1 MMQSKL
7 LTNSPWPLF
16 MLSVGGGWWLL
27 MQHHLSMS
35 GSVHSHAPSNVFLMW
50 VLMTLVMM
58 STTAVPVLMSLHSV
72 TTSSTTGNAQTVW
85 WAFVSGYSVI
95 WLGFALVASSLQLTI
110 AGLNFLDTHNGLNKL
125 LSAGLLITAGLYQ
138 FSSLKQKCQSECIAP
153 MQFFMR
159 HWRDGVNG
167 GFKMGLHHGVTCLG
181 CCWAL
186 MMLAFVG
193 GLTNIWFMVLSAAVM
208 AVEKFPVIG
217 RRITLPL
224 GVLIIIWGVS
234 VLASSFTG
242 VDIAQSHI
250 HP

>member
-1 MMQSKL
+1 MVESKL
-7 LTNSPWPLF
+7 VANSPWPLF
-16 MLSVGGGWWLL
+16 MLSIAGGWFLL
-27 MQHHLSMS
+27 IRLHITTSSAVHQHAS
-35 GSVHSHAPSNVFLMW
+35 SHAALNVFLMW

-58 STTAVPVLMSLHSV
+58 STTAFPVLMSLRSI
-72 TTSSTTGNAQTVW
+72 TRDATQLIW

-95 WLGFALVASSLQLTI
+95 WLGFALVASSLQLMI

-159 HWRDGVNG
+159 HWRDGING
-167 GFKMGLHHGVTCLG
+167 GFKMGLRHGVTCLG

-186 MMLAFVG
+186 MLLAFVG

-208 AVEKFPVIG
+208 AIEKFPVIG

-224 GVLIIIWGVS
+224 GVLITICGVA
-234 VLASSFTG
+234 VLASLFAG
-242 VDIAQSHI
+242 GDIAQSHI

>member
-1 MMQSKL
+1 MVESKL
-7 LTNSPWPLF
+7 VANSPWPLF
-16 MLSVGGGWWLL
+16 MLSIAGGWFLL
-27 MQHHLSMS
+27 IRHHITTSSAVHQHAS
-35 GSVHSHAPSNVFLMW
+35 SHAALNVFLMW

-58 STTAVPVLMSLHSV
+58 STTAFPVLMSLRNI
-72 TTSSTTGNAQTVW
+72 TRDARQLIW
-85 WAFVSGYSVI
+85 WAFLSGYSVI

-159 HWRDGVNG
+159 HWRDGING

-186 MMLAFVG
+186 MLLAFVG

-208 AVEKFPVIG
+208 AIEKLPVIG

-224 GVLIIIWGVS
+224 GVLITICGVA
-234 VLASSFTG
+234 VLASLFTG
-242 VDIAQSHI
+242 VDITQSHI